1 MATRLSL
8 QELTRDEARAAA
20 PATLL
25 VFPVGATEQHGLHL
39 PVGTDAWAVGQVARE
54 AAATCAVA
62 GALAEFY
69 TATGGRQGG
78 DA

>member
-1 MATRLSL
+1 MATRLLL
-8 QELTRDEARAAA
+8 QELARDEARAAA
-20 PATLL
+20 PATLF
-25 VFPVGATEQHGLHL
+25 FPVGATEQHGLHL
-39 PVGTDAWAVGQVARE
+39 PMGTGAWAVGQVARE